1 MTIRRVGIAALAAAV
16 TAFAGAGSAQGS
28 PPGVTSGPVA
38 EGARASG
45 AGAGTW
51 TAERMRRA
59 EVRVAQSRQPRRK
72 RRRHWT
78 RLNPTAKLVTSDLPG
93 TRTVGRL
100 FSKKPDGTDWVCSA
114 TLVDSANRS
123 VVWTA
128 GHCVHSGRAGAPHTN
143 FAFVP
148 GYRPQAAGGPAPF
161 GVWPAIHWGTSTS
174 WTVEGDANHFR
185 RDFGGVVLVR
195 DGLGRTL
202 TDVLGAAQHIAFAR
216 KAATKVATFGYP
228 ALAPFDGESIY
239 QCGPNRLGRTARV
252 GGAGPAPVGI
262 SCSQTAG
269 ASGGPW
275 LRDRDRATN
284 IGTLVSVTSVKAARR
299 SRLYG
304 PVLNSIAR
312 RVYGVLSNTPN

>member
-1 MTIRRVGIAALAAAV
+1 MTRTCAVAALAVAV
-16 TAFAGAGSAQGS
+16 ATLGGVGSAQGFA
-28 PPGVTSGPVA
+28 PGVASGPVVQGA
-38 EGARASG
+38 QAAGAR
-45 AGAGTW
+45 TW

-59 EVRVAQSRQPRRK
+59 EARVAQSQRPRRK
-72 RRRHWT
+72 RRRNWT
-78 RLNPTAKLVTSDLPG
+78 RLNPTAKLVTTDLPG

-128 GHCVHSGRAGAPHTN
+128 GHCVHTGRGGAPHTN

-161 GVWPAIHWGTSTS
+161 GVWPATHWGTSTS

-185 RDFGGVVLVR
+185 RDFGGVVLAK

-202 TDVLGAAQHIAFAR
+202 TDVLAAAQHIAFAR
-216 KAATKVATFGYP
+216 KAPTKVATFGYP
-228 ALAPFDGESIY
+228 ALAPFNGESIY

-252 GGAGPAPVGI
+252 GGAGPNPLGI

-275 LRDRDRATN
+275 LRERDRATN
-284 IGTLVSVTSVKAARR
+284 IGTLVSVTSVKAFGR

-304 PVLNSIAR
+304 PVLNSVAR
-312 RVYGVLSNTPN
+312 RVYGLLSNTPN

>member
-1 MTIRRVGIAALAAAV
+1 MTRRCAVAALAAAV
-16 TAFAGAGSAQGS
+16 ATLAGVGSAQGS
-28 PPGVTSGPVA
+28 APGVASGPVV
-38 EGARASG
+38 EGAQASI
-45 AGAGTW
+45 ASASARTW

-59 EVRVAQSRQPRRK
+59 ETRVAQSRQPRRK
-72 RRRHWT
+72 RRHWT
-78 RLNPTAKLVTSDLPG
+78 RLNPAAKLVTTDLPG

-100 FSKKPDGTDWVCSA
+100 FSRRPDGTDWVCSA

-128 GHCVHSGRAGAPHTN
+128 GHCVHTGRGGAPHTN

-161 GVWPAIHWGTSTS
+161 GVWPATHWGTSTS

-185 RDFGGVVLVR
+185 RDFGGVVLAK
-195 DGLGRTL
+195 DGLGRPL

-216 KAATKVATFGYP
+216 KAPTKVATFGYP
-228 ALAPFDGESIY
+228 ALAPFNGESIY

-252 GGAGPAPVGI
+252 GGAGPDPLGI

-275 LRDRDRATN
+275 LRERDRATN
-284 IGTLVSVTSVKAARR
+284 IGTLVSVTSVKAFGR

-304 PVLNSIAR
+304 PVLNSVAR

>member
-1 MTIRRVGIAALAAAV
+1 MTRRCAVAALAVAV
-16 TAFAGAGSAQGS
+16 ATLAGVGSAQGS
-28 PPGVTSGPVA
+28 APGVASGPVV
-38 EGARASG
+38 EGAQASI
-45 AGAGTW
+45 ASAGTW

-59 EVRVAQSRQPRRK
+59 EARVAQSRQPRRK
-72 RRRHWT
+72 RRRLWT
-78 RLNPTAKLVTSDLPG
+78 RLNPTAKLVTTDLPG

-128 GHCVHSGRAGAPHTN
+128 GHCVHTGRGGAPHTN

-148 GYRPQAAGGPAPF
+148 GYRPQTAGGPAPF
-161 GVWPAIHWGTSTS
+161 GVWPATYWGTSTS

-185 RDFGGVVLVR
+185 RDFGGVVLAK
-195 DGLGRTL
+195 DGLGRPL

-216 KAATKVATFGYP
+216 KAPTKVATFGYP
-228 ALAPFDGESIY
+228 ALAPFNGESIY

-252 GGAGPAPVGI
+252 GGAGPDPLGI

-275 LRDRDRATN
+275 LRERVRATN
-284 IGTLVSVTSVKAARR
+284 IGTLVSVTSVKAFGR

-304 PVLNSIAR
+304 PVLNSVAR

>member
-1 MTIRRVGIAALAAAV
+1 MTRRCAVAALAVALA
-16 TAFAGAGSAQGS
+16 TLAGVGSAQGS
-28 PPGVTSGPVA
+28 APGVASGPVVQ
-38 EGARASG
+38 GAQA

-59 EVRVAQSRQPRRK
+59 EARVAQSRQPRRK

-78 RLNPTAKLVTSDLPG
+78 RLNPTAKLVTTDLPG

-128 GHCVHSGRAGAPHTN
+128 GHCVHSGRGGAPHTN

-161 GVWPAIHWGTSTS
+161 GVWPATHWGTSTS

-185 RDFGGVVLVR
+185 RDFGGVVLAK

-202 TDVLGAAQHIAFAR
+202 TDVLAAAQHIAFAR
-216 KAATKVATFGYP
+216 KAPTKVATFGYP
-228 ALAPFDGESIY
+228 ALAPFNGESIY

-252 GGAGPAPVGI
+252 GGAGPNPLGI

-275 LRDRDRATN
+275 LRERDRATN
-284 IGTLVSVTSVKAARR
+284 IGTLVSVTSVKAFGR

-304 PVLNSIAR
+304 PVLNSVAR

>member
-1 MTIRRVGIAALAAAV
+1 MTRRCAVAALAVALATLADV
-16 TAFAGAGSAQGS
+16 GSAQGS
-28 PPGVTSGPVA
+28 APGVASGPVVQ
-38 EGARASG
+38 GAQA

-59 EVRVAQSRQPRRK
+59 EARVAQSRQPRRK

-78 RLNPTAKLVTSDLPG
+78 RLNPTAKLVTTDLPG

-128 GHCVHSGRAGAPHTN
+128 GHCVHSGRGGAPHTN

-161 GVWPAIHWGTSTS
+161 GVWPATHWGTSTS

-185 RDFGGVVLVR
+185 RDFGGVVLAK

-202 TDVLGAAQHIAFAR
+202 TDVLAAAQHIAFAR
-216 KAATKVATFGYP
+216 KAPTKVATFGYP
-228 ALAPFDGESIY
+228 ALAPFNGESIY

-252 GGAGPAPVGI
+252 GGAGPNPLGI

-275 LRDRDRATN
+275 LRERDRATN
-284 IGTLVSVTSVKAARR
+284 IGTLVSVTSVKAFGR

-304 PVLNSIAR
+304 PVLNSVAR